1 MIAIAER
8 VYIIFPRE
16 TTQGTAAPSTSG
28 SATPA
33 SGSTPAAT
41 DTPAGAVRRAQRR
54 VVSFEASPLV
64 GNDGYWDFNPM
75 PSGRSE
81 PTLPGDGELVDAC
94 ATDLGPS
101 VLLAPIANEAEARAG
116 ASGAVATTSWRL
128 LVLNFSAWNE
138 VTLPQEIQTAR
149 WVRIVDGLLLA
160 QMPGEKDARAWRITL
175 TSTPAKPAVSIVAP
189 NSSPNSAPIAA
200 PNAQPSAALLAPVPA
215 APAPATTK
223 PLPRF
228 EALDA
233 RIELPAG
240 QELRTLVFASVD
252 GQLVCTPHTA
262 RPEALWSL
270 APGRAPL
277 TIAPDPLPEA
287 TEFAFVPLAGASR
300 IAFLTAGPPASTS
313 ARPQDGSP
321 VPSAAPA
328 DSSQTP
334 LPMRQ
339 IRVVEVS
346 TSTGQVLF
354 NDVARRDAVITA
366 RDLQAL
372 AIGIGVLTAAV
383 FLFVLRQDNRHTV
396 RIPLRTS
403 LATPARR
410 FAGALIDLVLGYA
423 IASLLLDRSIVRII
437 TQAGPHLIAN
447 MMTLVIVT
455 LLCAAIH
462 SMLSEWLTGRSLGKF
477 MTGSVVTRAVVER
490 GDEVDPPVNAGSPD
504 APDASPAPARLPQG
518 DRPAPDAIPPITFV
532 QAGLRN
538 LIRWTPPLAMLLA
551 FDPNFRHPGD
561 VLSRTVVIVPD
572 PEDERDALDED

>member
-1 MIAIAER
+1 
-8 VYIIFPRE
+8 
-16 TTQGTAAPSTSG
+16 
-28 SATPA
+28 
-33 SGSTPAAT
+33 
-41 DTPAGAVRRAQRR
+41 
-54 VVSFEASPLV
+54 
-64 GNDGYWDFNPM
+64 
-75 PSGRSE
+75 
-81 PTLPGDGELVDAC
+81 
-94 ATDLGPS
+94 
-101 VLLAPIANEAEARAG
+101 
-116 ASGAVATTSWRL
+116 
-128 LVLNFSAWNE
+128 
-138 VTLPQEIQTAR
+138 
-149 WVRIVDGLLLA
+149 
-160 QMPGEKDARAWRITL
+160 
-175 TSTPAKPAVSIVAP
+175 
-189 NSSPNSAPIAA
+189 
-200 PNAQPSAALLAPVPA
+200 
-215 APAPATTK
+215 
-223 PLPRF
+223 
-228 EALDA
+228 
-233 RIELPAG
+233 
-240 QELRTLVFASVD
+240 
-252 GQLVCTPHTA
+252 
-262 RPEALWSL
+262 
-270 APGRAPL
+270 
-277 TIAPDPLPEA
+277 
-287 TEFAFVPLAGASR
+287 
-300 IAFLTAGPPASTS
+300 
-313 ARPQDGSP
+313 
-321 VPSAAPA
+321 
-328 DSSQTP
+328 
-334 LPMRQ
+334 MRQ
-339 IRVVEVS
+339 IGVVEVS

-447 MMTLVIVT
+447 MLTLVIVT

-490 GDEVDPPVNAGSPD
+490 GDEVDPPVNAGPPD